1 MNTKDYYLVLEIE
14 KGAGPQEI
22 KEAYRKLA
30 LQYHPDRNEGDPA
43 AVEKMKEIN
52 EAYAVL
58 SDTEKRARYDML
70 AEQYGASAHDRFRQA
85 YSEQDIFR
93 NSDIGQIFEE
103 MARSFGVRG
112 FEEVFRD
119 HGVCRTR
126 EFRGPGIFGKV
137 IIFGPGMGWGGQRG
151 ARREVPHGNHAGR
164 ELAGQP
170 GILARAVGALG
181 RYAMKRLMGVG
192 QGGDMHDRLTLDDG
206 EAGRG
211 GRVEY
216 LDRMGRR
223 LAITIPAGIKDGQ
236 SVRLRGMGQGGGDL
250 YLKIEVK
257 RSIVKKVKELL
268 KI

>member
-14 KGAGPQEI
+14 KHAGPQEI

-70 AEQYGASAHDRFRQA
+70 AEQYGPSAHDRFRQT
-85 YSEQDIFR
+85 YSEQDIFK

-103 MARSFGVRG
+103 MARTFGVRG
-112 FEEVFRD
+112 FEEVFRE
-119 HGVCRTR
+119 HGVYRTR
-126 EFRGPGIFGKV
+126 EFRGPGMFGRV
-137 IIFGPGMGWGGQRG
+137 IIFGPGMRWGGKG
-151 ARREVPHGNHAGR
+151 ARREVEGGGQAGR

-181 RYAMKRLMGVG
+181 RYAMNRLMGVG
-192 QGGDMHDRLTLDDG
+192 QGGDMHDRLTLDEG
-206 EAGRG
+206 EADRG

-216 LDRMGRR
+216 LDKMGRR